1 MSQNESKPDSD
12 AKFENLAFEDAFTQ
26 LERIVRS
33 LDAGQSNLEMSL
45 ADYEKGVKLLRHC
58 HAILQNAERRIEI
71 LKGVSADGMPTT
83 ETTNENRFLTDA
95 AQPGQRRGTS
105 QADATG
111 EDVSG
116 AAKQIRKK
124 RVRKV
129 SQDNNFDEPN
139 DIPFD
144 FD

>member
-12 AKFENLAFEDAFTQ
+12 AKFENLSFEDALTQ

-33 LDAGQSNLEMSL
+33 LDTGQSNLETSL

-58 HAILQNAERRIEI
+58 HAALQNAERRIEI
-71 LKGVSADGMPTT
+71 LKGVSADGMPMT
-83 ETTNENRFLTDA
+83 ETANENHFFTDA
-95 AQPGQRRGTS
+95 TQPGQRRSTS
-105 QADATG
+105 K
-111 EDVSG
+111 EDVSDV
-116 AAKQIRKK
+116 AKQVRKK
-124 RVRKV
+124 RVRKM
-129 SQDNNFDEPN
+129 SQDDDFGEQN

>member
-1 MSQNESKPDSD
+1 MSQNESKPDCD
-12 AKFENLAFEDAFTQ
+12 AKFENLAFEDALTQ

-33 LDAGQSNLEMSL
+33 LDAGQSNLETSL

-58 HAILQNAERRIEI
+58 HATLQNAERRIEI
-71 LKGVSADGMPTT
+71 LKGVSADGTPTM
-83 ETTNENRFLTDA
+83 ETANENRFLTDA

-105 QADATG
+105 LAGTIG
-111 EDVSG
+111 EDTTDV
-116 AAKQIRKK
+116 AKPVRRK

-129 SQDNNFDEPN
+129 SQENNFGEPN

>member
-12 AKFENLAFEDAFTQ
+12 AKFENLSFEDALTQ

-33 LDAGQSNLEMSL
+33 LDAGQSNLETSL
-45 ADYEKGVKLLRHC
+45 DDYEKGVKLLRHC
-58 HAILQNAERRIEI
+58 HATLQNAERRIEI
-71 LKGVSADGMPTT
+71 LKGVSADGTPMT
-83 ETTNENRFLTDA
+83 ERANENRFLTDA

-105 QADATG
+105 QAEVNG
-111 EDVSG
+111 EDTLDV
-116 AAKQIRKK
+116 AKPVRKK

-129 SQDNNFDEPN
+129 SQDNNFDEQN